1 MNSRPLSSDENNFNF
16 KEFTAYLRTSA
27 GGNRNKTTAASITS
41 DLNMFFTVT
50 AHSSGDA
57 YNNDSLFNETNL
69 KSFFYHL
76 KKMYKPTTITK
87 KLRRLKLAVQYTMD
101 SNKSKEHYTRG
112 SNVLKLMTNWCHSLS
127 KDVTTQRKR
136 LSKCVD
142 THDEHSIS
150 SDISVCTIF
159 VVLQLRT

>member
-69 KSFFYHL
+69 MSFFHHL
-76 KKMYKPTTITK
+76 KKMYKPTTITE

-101 SNKSKEHYTRG
+101 DSKEHYTRG

-136 LSKCVD
+136 LLKCAAD
-142 THDEHSIS
+142 QGMQDNMLE
-150 SDISVCTIF
+150 VCTC
-159 VVLQLRT
+159 LY